1 VTDTVPAD
9 GLRERKK
16 LRTRQLLADV
26 ARRLFS
32 EHGFENVSVAQIA
45 DAADVSPATVFNYFA
60 TKEDLVYSR
69 LEAFESQL
77 LDAIR
82 NRRPGESALDAFGRF
97 ILEPRGLL
105 AAEDEGAAA
114 ELAAVVRMIAS
125 SPALLAREQQILADY
140 TDSLARLL
148 AEETG
153 ARNGDQRPYVVANAL
168 MGVHR
173 ALINHVRERLVAGPV
188 DRRRLARDVR
198 RRGEAAL
205 ALLRDGLAEYARNPR
220 RENASS

>member
-1 VTDTVPAD
+1 M
-9 GLRERKK
+9 
-16 LRTRQLLADV
+16 RQLLADV

-82 NRRPGESALDAFGRF
+82 NRRPAESALDAFGGF

-105 AAEDEGAAA
+105 AVEDESAAA

-168 MGVHR
+168 MGVHH
-173 ALINHVRERLVAGPV
+173 ALINHIRERLVAGPV

-220 RENASS
+220 RENESS

>member
-1 VTDTVPAD
+1 MPPD

-32 EHGFENVSVAQIA
+32 EHGFENVSIAQIA
-45 DAADVSPATVFNYFA
+45 DAADVSPATVFNYFP

-69 LEAFESQL
+69 LEEFESQL
-77 LDAIR
+77 IDAIR
-82 NRRPGESALDAFGRF
+82 NRGPGESVLDAFGRF

-105 AAEDEGAAA
+105 AVEDESAAA

-125 SPALLAREQQILADY
+125 SPALLAREQQVLADY
-140 TDSLARLL
+140 TQSLARLL
-148 AEETG
+148 AEETA
-153 ARNGDQRPYVVANAL
+153 ARHGDQRPYVVANAL
-168 MGVHR
+168 MGVHH

-205 ALLRDGLAEYARNPR
+205 ALLGDGLAEYARKRQPHAR
-220 RENASS
+220 Q